1 MLIPDVSVKRC
12 ILNNIWIDLFLI
24 YLQLVDVRVRFIPPV
39 IDPGVF
45 SALLDQQT
53 AFCQGEQLRVMFC
66 GNDIIQ
72 PSTGPVTGDRQDTKV
87 PTATSKP
94 FLPVRIF

>member
-12 ILNNIWIDLFLI
+12 RLNNIWIDLFH
-24 YLQLVDVRVRFIPPV
+24 VRVRFILSV

-72 PSTGPVTGDRQDTKV
+72 PNTGPVAVDRQDTKV

-94 FLPVRIF
+94 FLPVRMF